1 MTLQDADSLG
11 ACRMGMRGHLCPG
24 QLLPLQTLCPVPP
37 AVGAQS
43 GCGFGGCHF
52 SGHWKS
58 HSSLALLAL
67 RQAVA
72 GNLKGE
78 DIWEVT

>member
-1 MTLQDADSLG
+1 
-11 ACRMGMRGHLCPG
+11 MGVRGHLWPG
-24 QLLPLQTLCPVPP
+24 QLLPLQTLRLVPP
-37 AVGAQS
+37 SVGAQS